1 VKRIVAKVTAF
12 SREDSDMKKRIL
24 IIEHDD
30 LIRGLLDEWLGAAGY
45 HTRHAQACEADSGG
59 EADLVIIDFFMPK
72 LGCQGALAKLK
83 AAQPKAKVI
92 AISAQFR
99 SGHRCS
105 TEVARQ
111 LNVFKALS
119 KPFSRTDL
127 LAAVE
132 AAIGSMEPGLSAAG

>member
-1 VKRIVAKVTAF
+1 MTK
-12 SREDSDMKKRIL
+12 SIL

-45 HTRHAQACEADSGG
+45 STRHAQACESDSGG
-59 EADLVIIDFFMPK
+59 PADLVIIDIFMPK
-72 LGCQGALAKLK
+72 LGCQGALGKVK
-83 AAQPKAKVI
+83 KAQPKAKVI

-99 SGHRCS
+99 PGLSCS

-111 LNVFKALS
+111 LNVFRALS

-127 LAAVE
+127 LDAVE
-132 AAIGSMEPGLSAAG
+132 AAIGSVESGLSAAS

>member
-1 VKRIVAKVTAF
+1 
-12 SREDSDMKKRIL
+12 MKKSIL
-24 IIEHDD
+24 FIEHDD

-45 HTRHAQACEADSGG
+45 DTRHAQACESDSGG
-59 EADLVIIDFFMPK
+59 AADLVIIDIFMPK

-83 AAQPKAKVI
+83 IAQPKAKII

-99 SGHRCS
+99 SGLGCS

-111 LNVFKALS
+111 LNVCRALS

-127 LAAVE
+127 LDAVE
-132 AAIGSMEPGLSAAG
+132 AAIGSVESGLTPAN